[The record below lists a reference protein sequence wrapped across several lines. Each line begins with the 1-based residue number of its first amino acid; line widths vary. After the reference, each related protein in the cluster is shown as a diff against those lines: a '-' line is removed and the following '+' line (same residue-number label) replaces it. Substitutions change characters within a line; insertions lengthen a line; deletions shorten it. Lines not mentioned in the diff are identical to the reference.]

1 MSNFC
6 TGKFLNF
13 AAKTKPITVLPKAYL
28 LKNLRDGLDQISEKY
43 ATKKSSFSINIQ
55 TFFASA

>member
-1 MSNFC
+1 LSNFY

-13 AAKTKPITVLPKAYL
+13 AAKTNLITVPPEAYL

-55 TFFASA
+55 TFSGSA